1 MFPLDRGADID
12 KEVFLS
18 GAAHLTAS
26 AEVERAQEANAD
38 DVLLA
43 PVLPN
48 AENATSMK
56 RQLVTLVLLLTS
68 TFLRAEAQKRPVDY
82 VNPFLGTAPLT
93 NPADIGFKPPWRV
106 WAGLVFP
113 GTSVPNAM
121 VQLSPITKFG
131 SGAGYEYENS
141 RIYAFAHTNKGHW
154 NLCNIPVLPVSGDVD
169 PADFSSNFTH
179 KNESAHPGYY
189 QVYLERY
196 GINAELTSTLR
207 TGYHRYTYTDNAQSK
222 KLVVNLAVSNEPIKD
237 WEVEQVGD
245 DSFKGFQQ
253 ASEKVFFYAVSNYKI
268 KKIEMLKGEK
278 ADLPVVDF
286 VDGSKPV
293 EIKIGLSF
301 VSTENAKAN
310 LEKELGEKSFEKVK
324 AEASAAW
331 QKLLS
336 RIQVSGGTER
346 QKELFYSCLYRSF
359 LWPALRSDVN
369 GEYLDVKGA
378 VVKADF
384 LYYTLP
390 SLWDDYR
397 NKLVLLGMIS
407 PDVTVDVI
415 RSLIDRGEKTG
426 FIPTFFHGD
435 HAAPFIAGSYLR
447 GLRGFDIKSAYNL
460 LLRNAT
466 VKGGTRPFISEYM
479 DKGFISDPDVPNPVV
494 ETKGKAGVTKTLE
507 YAYDDYSVAL
517 LAKDLRDEANYAML
531 MKRSKYYKNMFDP
544 STGLMRGRLDNGD
557 WVKNFNPQYPYYE
570 YMYREANAWESSFFA
585 PHDTEGLISLYKSK
599 IDFEQHLDSLFTIPW
614 NPDYIAENVNS
625 FIGQYCQGN
634 QPDHGF
640 AYLYYFVGKQEKS
653 QAILNV
659 IMSRF
664 YGMGEDGL
672 ALSGMDDAGE
682 MSSWYVFNAI
692 GLYPYS
698 PADPKYIVSV
708 PIFERTTLKLNKGKT
723 LTILKKNSGERITN
737 ITYGG
742 RTIGGYTVDHSE
754 LEAGK
759 ELVVT
764 TK

>member
-1 MFPLDRGADID
+1 MNNEDPLHSSRPHLLKKRLTAL
-12 KEVFLS
+12 FLFVS
-18 GAAHLTAS
+18 STALHLTA
-26 AEVERAQEANAD
+26 
-38 DVLLA
+38 
-43 PVLPN
+43 
-48 AENATSMK
+48 
-56 RQLVTLVLLLTS
+56 
-68 TFLRAEAQKRPVDY
+68 QKKQPTDY

-93 NPADIGFKPPWRV
+93 DVADIGFKPPWRV
-106 WAGLVFP
+106 WAGLTFP
-113 GTSVPNAM
+113 GASLPNAM

-141 RIYAFAHTNKGHW
+141 VIYAFAHTNKGHW
-154 NLCNIPVLPVSGDVD
+154 NLCNIPILPVSGNVN
-169 PADFSSNFTH
+169 PADFGSTFSH

-189 QVYLERY
+189 QVYLDRY

-207 TGYHRYTYTDNAQSK
+207 TGYHRYTYKDSAQPK
-222 KLVVNLAVSNEPIKD
+222 KLVVNLAVSNERIRD
-237 WEVEQVGD
+237 WKIEQDGD
-245 DSFKGFQQ
+245 NAFKGFQV
-253 ASEKVFFYAVSNYKI
+253 ASEKVFFYAVSSYKI
-268 KKIEMLKGEK
+268 KGIEILKGAK

-301 VSTENAKAN
+301 VSTENAKEN
-310 LEKELGEKSFEKVK
+310 LEKELGDKNFEMVK
-324 AEASAAW
+324 AEASATW
-331 QKLLS
+331 EQLLS
-336 RIQVSGGTER
+336 KIQVSGGTER
-346 QKELFYSCLYRSF
+346 QKELFYSCFYRSF

-369 GEYLDVKGA
+369 GEYPDATGVI
-378 VVKADF
+378 VKADF
-384 LYYTLP
+384 QYYTLP

-397 NKLVLLGMIS
+397 NKLVLLGMVS
-407 PDVTVDVI
+407 PEVTVDVI

-447 GLRGFDIKSAYNL
+447 GLRGYDIRSAYNL

-466 VKGGTRPFISEYM
+466 IEGGTRPYIREYM
-479 DKGFISDPDVPNPVV
+479 DKGFISDPDVPNPKV

-507 YAYDDYSVAL
+507 YSYDDYSVAL
-517 LAKDLRDEANYAML
+517 LAKELKDEPNYAML
-531 MKRSKYYKNMFDP
+531 MKRAHNYKNMFDP
-544 STGLMRGRLDNGD
+544 STELMRGRLDNGD

-585 PHDTEGLISLYKSK
+585 PHDTKGLISLYKSK
-599 IDFEQHLDSLFTIPW
+599 ADFEQHVDSLFTTPW

-653 QAILNV
+653 QAILNT

-664 YGMGEDGL
+664 YGMGDDGL

-698 PADPKYIVSV
+698 PADPNYIVVV
-708 PIFERTTLKLNKGKT
+708 PLFQKTTFKLSEGKM
-723 LTILKKNSGERITN
+723 LTILRKNSGQRITS
-737 ITYGG
+737 ITYDAKK
-742 RTIGGYTVDHSE
+742 IDGYFVSHSD
-754 LEAGK
+754 LEDGK
-759 ELVVT
+759 ELVIKT
-764 TK
+764 N